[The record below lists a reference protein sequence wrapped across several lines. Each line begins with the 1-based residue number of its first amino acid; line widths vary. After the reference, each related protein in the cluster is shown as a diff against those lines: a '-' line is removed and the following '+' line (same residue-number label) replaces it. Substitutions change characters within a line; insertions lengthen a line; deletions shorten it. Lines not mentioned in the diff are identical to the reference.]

1 MPVEART
8 PVGRRTRKAGMEAT
22 AMKIKVQVG
31 QVGGEWV
38 ALWKSMGFSRN
49 LIYERW
55 IFHIYLIL
63 VY

>member
-31 QVGGEWV
+31 QVGQVGGGWV
-38 ALWKSMGFSRN
+38 EHVAYFAG
-49 LIYERW
+49 
-55 IFHIYLIL
+55 
-63 VY
+63 